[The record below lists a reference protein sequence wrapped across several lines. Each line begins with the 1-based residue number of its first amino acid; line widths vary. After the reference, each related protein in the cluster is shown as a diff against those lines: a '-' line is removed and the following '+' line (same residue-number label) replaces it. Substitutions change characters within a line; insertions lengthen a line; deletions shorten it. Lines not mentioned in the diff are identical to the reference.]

1 MSNVQEGN
9 DAANCQN
16 HGLIASRGGDA
27 AMHDLQLHE
36 RCADWNVKCQSMN
49 LNARCAKSVLKWIDQ
64 SMKNVNQ
71 SVAGQ
76 T

>member
-1 MSNVQEGN
+1 MSNVQKGN
-9 DAANCQN
+9 NAADCQN

-27 AMHDLQLHE
+27 AMHDLQLYDS
-36 RCADWNVKCQSMN
+36 CADWNIKCRSMN

-64 SMKNVNQ
+64 STRNE
-71 SVAGQ
+71 SRFAAGQ